1 MIMAGKCLRRPDQYD
16 RIRPKQNGN
25 EGCWKMKRIFITGV
39 FVMATVLAAAGIFSN
54 YDIEIPTEQF
64 PAIGQTADRTN

>member
-1 MIMAGKCLRRPDQYD
+1 
-16 RIRPKQNGN
+16 
-25 EGCWKMKRIFITGV
+25 MKRIFITCV

-64 PAIGQTADRTN
+64 PVIGQTADRTN